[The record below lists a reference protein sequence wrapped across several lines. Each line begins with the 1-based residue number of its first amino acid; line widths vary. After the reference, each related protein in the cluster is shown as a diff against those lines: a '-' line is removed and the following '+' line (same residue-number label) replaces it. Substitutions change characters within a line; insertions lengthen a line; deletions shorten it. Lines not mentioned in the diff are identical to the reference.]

1 MNPSEDLTLNYHM
14 ITAIMV
20 ISNESI
26 GQFNSNYHMVTA
38 MMVVNCHAKSLG
50 MCSQEKWETNTG
62 FFFFRINYIDNI
74 LYKFLEMDSADTRN
88 FLKFK

>member
-20 ISNESI
+20 IGNESI

-38 MMVVNCHAKSLG
+38 MMVVNCHAKSRNAKKNGKLLPD
-50 MCSQEKWETNTG
+50 
-62 FFFFRINYIDNI
+62 FFFS
-74 LYKFLEMDSADTRN
+74 E
-88 FLKFK
+88 